1 MISTVKFPLKN
12 LFKRYNLFE
21 NWQSYTVEK
30 LLPCEYYILHHKE
43 LPPKEFFP

>member
-30 LLPCEYYILHHKE
+30 LLPCEYYILHNKE